1 MLNSINKEWLNK
13 EGVVVLEEKDAL
25 GLQTKYNL
33 ICPDRMLFVEKVGSN
48 TSQTKDGNV
57 GGELFLC
64 GEGEQPQQR
73 SAHKDAHFTILGF
86 TAANGNP
93 IMCAIIFGSITLFA

>member
-1 MLNSINKEWLNK
+1 MYEQVYKEMVAGGIAVELPNKEWLNK

-33 ICPDRMLFVEKVGSN
+33 IRPDRLLFVDEVGSN

-57 GGELFLC
+57 GGRVISLWK
-64 GEGEQPQQR
+64 G
-73 SAHKDAHFTILGF
+73 
-86 TAANGNP
+86 
-93 IMCAIIFGSITLFA
+93 